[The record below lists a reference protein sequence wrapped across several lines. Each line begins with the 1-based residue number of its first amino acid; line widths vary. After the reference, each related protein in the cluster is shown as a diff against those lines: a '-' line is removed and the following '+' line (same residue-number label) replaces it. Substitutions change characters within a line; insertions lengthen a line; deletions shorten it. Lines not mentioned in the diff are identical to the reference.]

1 MTSRVLGQY
10 QEISVVVKTSM
21 KKQVEHQSIQT
32 LISLKL
38 PFIRMISGSLEL
50 KIHKGRQRFQSSMV
64 NVGVKKVKTGNGTEK
79 PEGEKDG
86 NFNKGTVHQE

>member
-64 NVGVKKVKTGNGTEK
+64 NVGGWLIKTI
-79 PEGEKDG
+79 
-86 NFNKGTVHQE
+86 

>member
-1 MTSRVLGQY
+1 MENSNSSCPSGPAQLGKEWNHDVVVRKGGHHMTSRVLGQY

-38 PFIRMISGSLEL
+38 LFYSDDFRIIGIENS
-50 KIHKGRQRFQSSMV
+50 
-64 NVGVKKVKTGNGTEK
+64 
-79 PEGEKDG
+79 
-86 NFNKGTVHQE
+86 

>member
-21 KKQVEHQSIQT
+21 KKQVEYQNIQT

-38 PFIRMISGSLEL
+38 LFYSDDFRIIGIENS
-50 KIHKGRQRFQSSMV
+50 
-64 NVGVKKVKTGNGTEK
+64 
-79 PEGEKDG
+79 
-86 NFNKGTVHQE
+86 